1 MGNQKNKFNPVAIRN
16 ISNLRYVVA
25 SNIEAKKS
33 AYYLIVNQWDDACK
47 YFNDRLDWDTPATE
61 DSIDLNVIDIFNI
74 RTDVQNA
81 NKNNPPKHSRRPI
94 RNKPKI
100 KAHRET
106 ISTSCLHSYDPLPL
120 LVIVHKTF
128 PRMVSYNG
136 AIGAELGM

>member
-61 DSIDLNVIDIFNI
+61 DSIDLNVIFLIYGLTF
-74 RTDVQNA
+74 RTL
-81 NKNNPPKHSRRPI
+81 I
-94 RNKPKI
+94 KI
-100 KAHRET
+100 IHQT
-106 ISTSCLHSYDPLPL
+106 TGIPFL
-120 LVIVHKTF
+120 
-128 PRMVSYNG
+128 
-136 AIGAELGM
+136 